1 MSLNIKEY
9 NFPVSENIAKVIN
22 EKGLKQ
28 QSIAQKAGYS
38 EQTLSDMLNGRKIIR
53 IIDVIKI
60 KDALEVDTNILFRA
74 PKKGGG

>member
-1 MSLNIKEY
+1 MNIKEY

-28 QSIAQKAGYS
+28 KSIAQKAGYS